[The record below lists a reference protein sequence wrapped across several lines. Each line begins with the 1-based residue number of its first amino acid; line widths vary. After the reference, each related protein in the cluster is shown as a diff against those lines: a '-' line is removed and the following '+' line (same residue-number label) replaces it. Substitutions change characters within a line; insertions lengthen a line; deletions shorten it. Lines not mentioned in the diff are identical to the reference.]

1 MLGQEAVREFESHDV
16 QAFRRADFD
25 ITNPEDHARLALGE
39 FGPLDVIVNCSA
51 YTAVDRAE
59 SERAVAF
66 DVNGISVGYLAT
78 SCQAIGA
85 KLIHV
90 STDFVFDGSKS
101 TPYDPADPT
110 SPLGAYGESKLAGE
124 LALADSPQAIVM
136 RTSWLFGPGGACFP
150 RSIATAF
157 RAGRALKVVAD
168 QVGTPTYAPDLA
180 RMIRLAAENNI
191 FPGSYHAAGSEVMSW
206 HSFAQRVVTAL
217 GGDAESVAVART
229 EDWPTPVRRPQFS
242 ALDSRKLAQVGAYYH
257 RSVNDSIAH
266 FVSTLA

>member
-1 MLGQEAVREFESHDV
+1 MLGQEVVREFSSHEV
-16 QAFRRADFD
+16 HAFRRADFD
-25 ITNPEDHARLALGE
+25 IANPEDHARLALGE
-39 FGPLDVIVNCSA
+39 WGPLDVVINCSA

-59 SERAVAF
+59 SERATAF
-66 DVNGISVGYLAT
+66 DVNGISVGYMAT

-85 KLIHV
+85 RLIHI

-101 TPYDPADPT
+101 SPYSPTDPT

-124 LALADSPQAIVM
+124 LALADSPQAIIM

-150 RSIATAF
+150 RSIANAF
-157 RAGRALKVVAD
+157 RSGRSLKVVGD

-180 RMIRLAAENNI
+180 VMIRLAAEKSI
-191 FPGSYHAAGSEVMSW
+191 FPGIYHAAGSEVMSW
-206 HSFAQRVVTAL
+206 HSFAQRVVSAL
-217 GGDAESVAVART
+217 GGEPECVAVART

-242 ALDSRKLAQVGAYYH
+242 ALDSEKLAQVGAYHH
-257 RSVNDSIAH
+257 RSVNESIAH